1 MADSIQCLCQIANAF
16 NDKKRKFLIFFR
28 MDLSTTNYM
37 LYTLLV
43 TTELRAETLLITLK
57 AVCE

>member
-1 MADSIQCLCQIANAF
+1 
-16 NDKKRKFLIFFR
+16 

-37 LYTLLV
+37 LYTFLV

>member
-1 MADSIQCLCQIANAF
+1 
-16 NDKKRKFLIFFR
+16 

-43 TTELRAETLLITLK
+43 TTEFRAETLLITLK